1 MRAGTPATRPR
12 SGGALPCIAVTGESR
27 SGKSSLIN
35 ALLGARVLPTGVGD
49 GVCPTVLISYAAK
62 RSLTVEH
69 NNHRRV
75 AVDWASAARMPL
87 HSIRRLRLGLP
98 NDLLKSTRLVETPGF
113 ATGCEDVDQR
123 ALGACRRV
131 DAGIWCTPAMQAWK
145 ASERD
150 AWVSLSKRMRA
161 RSILAITYMD
171 AIPSQRD
178 RERLRA
184 RILAEAAAYFGKVVM
199 IANKHAAR
207 ARELAVPGTNEALWH
222 ASGGAELWAAVR
234 GLIAT
239 ASQSAGADRL

>member
-1 MRAGTPATRPR
+1 MGEPSTKPR

-35 ALLGARVLPTGVGD
+35 ALLGASVLPTGLGD
-49 GVCPTVLISYAAK
+49 QVRPAVLISYASK
-62 RSLTVEH
+62 PSLAAEH

-75 AVDWASAARMPL
+75 AADWATAARIPF

-113 ATGCEDVDQR
+113 ATGCEEVEQR
-123 ALGACRRV
+123 AFEACRRV

-150 AWVSLSKRMRA
+150 AWVSLSKRIRA

-171 AIPSQRD
+171 AIRSQTD
-178 RERLRA
+178 RERLSA
-184 RILAEAAAYFGKVVM
+184 RILAEAAAHFGNVVM
-199 IANKHAAR
+199 IASKDATS
-207 ARELAVPGTNEALWH
+207 ARELDPPDGNEELWH
-222 ASGGAELWAAVR
+222 ASGGADLCAAVR
-234 GLIAT
+234 ALIAT
-239 ASQSAGADRL
+239 PSQLAGPWRLR